1 MKYETIYTDFKN
13 LFPEEKEYF
22 LRMKRIPLSE
32 MMATSYRICHS
43 EYLSCLSSTDFW
55 KTKMMQG

>member
-13 LFPEEKEYF
+13 LFSEEKEYF
-22 LRMKRIPLSE
+22 LRVKRIPLSE
-32 MMATSYRICHS
+32 MKAMRYRICHS

-55 KTKMMQG
+55 ETKMMQG